1 MIFLTLTGKTLEDN
15 QVHDKMDSL
24 AVPLLP
30 ERPTETPVYALVL
43 LATTI
48 VLEVS
53 GTLFLR
59 MTVDNARNYI
69 PAYLLYVTSL
79 FLFSWTLRCIPISV
93 AYTTW
98 CAFGTIGVSVA
109 SSVLFHERRWVCIL
123 LTIPPVIGMY
133 ILP

>member
-1 MIFLTLTGKTLEDN
+1 MN
-15 QVHDKMDSL
+15 SL
-24 AVPLLP
+24 VEPLLP
-30 ERPTETPVYALVL
+30 ERPTETPTYALVL

-59 MTVDNARNYI
+59 MTLDDARYYI
-69 PAYLLYVTSL
+69 PAYLLYAASL
-79 FLFSWTLRCIPISV
+79 SLFSWTLRCIPISV

-109 SSVLFHERRWVCIL
+109 SSVLFHEVISVRRWVCIL